1 MGSREAPYDK
11 HKECDNCGEKGAHD
25 FMGDYFCDKCVSYD
39 ETFELTEEVFA
50 RWDEE
55 NEKWYNKY
63 FVIPFHTFIN
73 IIKNFPSEVKWF
85 YQRGSRGWSDRS
97 AWSIDTWLV
106 DNLIPMLERLKRDK
120 HGTPS
125 TMFRKKDGVSK
136 NGIPTDEA
144 NILAEQRW
152 DNVLNEIIYGLK
164 CAKKIEDFD
173 YDYEDKELIKRLTKS
188 YQRSFELIGKHLF
201 SLWD

>member
-1 MGSREAPYDK
+1 MDEPFDINKKRSGPW
-11 HKECDNCGEKGAHD
+11 DN
-25 FMGDYFCDKCVSYD
+25 
-39 ETFELTEEVFA
+39 ETFELAEDVFT

-55 NEKWYNKY
+55 DAKWYNKY
-63 FVIPFHTFIN
+63 FVIPFQTSIRA
-73 IIKNFPSEVKWF
+73 IKDFPSEVKWF

-125 TMFRKKDGVSK
+125 SMFRKKDGVSK
-136 NGIPTDEA
+136 NGISTDEA
-144 NILAEQRW
+144 DRLAAQRW
-152 DNVLNEIIYGLK
+152 DNVLREIIYGLK
-164 CAKKIEDFD
+164 CAKKIEDLD
-173 YDYEDKELIKRLTKS
+173 YDYKDKELIKRLTKS
-188 YQRSFELIGKHLF
+188 SQRSFELIGKHLF

>member
-1 MGSREAPYDK
+1 MSKQE
-11 HKECDNCGEKGAHD
+11 H
-25 FMGDYFCDKCVSYD
+25 

-50 RWDEE
+50 NWDEE

-73 IIKNFPSEVKWF
+73 TIKNFPSEVKWF

-106 DNLIPMLERLKRDK
+106 NNLIPMLERLKKDK
-120 HGTPS
+120 HGIPAS
-125 TMFRKKDGVSK
+125 MYRKKDLFEIEYS
-136 NGIPTDEA
+136 TDEA
-144 NILAEQRW
+144 DVLAEGRW
-152 DNVLNEIIYGLK
+152 DDVLDEILYGLT
-164 CAKKIEDFD
+164 CAKKIQDSD
-173 YDYEDKELIKRLTKS
+173 YDYKDKKLIKRLNKS
-188 YQRSFELIGKHLF
+188 SQRSFELIGKYLF